1 MIARFNGK
9 DFKIEQEVS
18 FRKSSRETRFDDIRI
33 DFTGFTLDDRPIK
46 WQEVQLVEEDV
57 VKYYGYVENISVD
70 RFDTPFQRT
79 FLDIGLMSPRSF
91 LSVRTTSA
99 SGVSVP
105 LNTAV
110 ENILQP
116 LINEGFTIEQ
126 NELPNVEINY
136 VFTFKKIEKILNEL
150 GKDNNFYWFVDEQKK
165 IYLKSLSF
173 LEQQEANTFDEFKFS
188 LKPSI
193 SAVDYCNVVNLK
205 NQLIFREKE
214 MLAGRTIVPGETY
227 NLPFPISISERT
239 GRRLAVQDQVSSA
252 GHNLFRFSF
261 VISGDTVIYQ
271 IFYDTVAQEIVVL
284 GDIGI
289 DGEDDKNLLLVTD
302 AFNKTLITGFKTR
315 DDFVT
320 ITLNDIKTESALART
335 STVYTDINEVNKQK
349 DKSSP
354 SGRVE
359 KTIDLKDQFLT
370 ARDSLELAKTELLNQ
385 SSATDEIE
393 VFFRIPIADATQL
406 TDKFLPLTKVSAN
419 FPEYLTEGEFII
431 TDTDY
436 IQTNEIVEF
445 SFVAKNVNL
454 VENFI
459 DLYRER
465 EEDNE
470 EEIFDNIYS
479 ILIDDEDIE
488 EKKVTFVNG
497 VIVDDN

>member
-1 MIARFNGK
+1 MIARFNGN
-9 DFKIEQEVS
+9 DFKIEKEVS

-46 WQEVQLVEEDV
+46 WQEVQLIEEGV
-57 VKYYGYVENISVD
+57 VKYYGYVENVSVD

-91 LSVRTTSA
+91 LSVKTTSA

-126 NELPNVEINY
+126 NELTNVEINY
-136 VFTFKKIEKILNEL
+136 TFTFKKIEKILNEL

-193 SAVDYCNVVNLK
+193 SAVDYCNVVNIK
-205 NQLIFREKE
+205 NQLVFNTKDQFINTTLRK
-214 MLAGRTIVPGETY
+214 GENYTFE
-227 NLPFPISISERT
+227 FPISISERT
-239 GRRLAVQDQVSSA
+239 GRRLAVEEQGVDRSYF
-252 GHNLFRFSF
+252 LLRIF
-261 VISGDTVIYQ
+261 VGGGTQHIRYTIDGGLETD
-271 IFYDTVAQEIVVL
+271 AP
-284 GDIGI
+284 IGI
-289 DGEDDKNLLLVTD
+289 DGVDGQDFPFLLVPD
-302 AFNKTLITGFKTR
+302 AFNKTLITGIKIG
-315 DDFVT
+315 DDAPVNSYNIEKIFS
-320 ITLNDIKTESALART
+320 ESCLVRT
-335 STVYTDINEVNKQK
+335 SSIYANASEINAQK

-354 SGRVE
+354 SGRIE
-359 KTIDLKDQFLT
+359 RTIDLKDQFIT
-370 ARDSLELAKTELLNQ
+370 KRDSLELAKTELLKQ
-385 SSATDEIE
+385 SSGTDEIE
-393 VFFRIPIADATQL
+393 VFFRIPVADATQL

-419 FPEYLTEGEFII
+419 FPEYLTKGEFII